1 MGMGRQAM
9 SQDVFKCVYS
19 GTPENIS
26 YCTTFST
33 SNCGVATSIT
43 DGGINLVQCTAA
55 IFNRTWSLPRPY
67 GRRCGSARVP
77 RQRWQLH
84 ADHASADRLLAL
96 YTPGSMR
103 RVSPVVS
110 VAHHPP
116 FRQSRLSD
124 RQQEYGSCEIFT
136 ASFC

>member
-96 YTPGSMR
+96 YTP
-103 RVSPVVS
+103 VP
-110 VAHHPP
+110 
-116 FRQSRLSD
+116 
-124 RQQEYGSCEIFT
+124 
-136 ASFC
+136 